1 CHMNT
6 LPSLFFKNTSIY
18 QNKTLFGFK
27 DGKSWKSISWNK
39 SSEFVQNIALGLHEI
54 GVKKSDKI
62 TLIAE
67 NSYKWCVVDLSIMS
81 LGAIT
86 VPGYITSNEEEIFYL
101 LSHSDS
107 SFVFVNS
114 TLLPVI
120 LKILPKLKKIK
131 YVINIDDNSKDDL
144 KQNPQLYNYNQLL
157 EMGNKSNLH
166 DKFLETF
173 VNKINQD
180 DVVSL
185 IYTSGTS
192 SNPKAVMLTN
202 KSTISNLLGAYEL
215 VKDIDIKEHRFLSI
229 IPLSHAYE
237 HTAGFLL
244 PVYIG
249 AEIYFNDNRDKIVN
263 DLQSVRPTLMIAV
276 PRLYEVLFKKINN
289 QLLTQNKLAQKL
301 FFKTI
306 ELGTKD
312 FQCSK
317 LTFFEKITNNLLDLI
332 IRKKIKKKFGG
343 QLQAFISGGAAL
355 NNQVGL
361 FFQSLG
367 INILQGY
374 GQTECSPLISCNPM
388 NSIKIDTVGP
398 VIKGLE
404 VKISEQKEILVK
416 GHSVMKGYWKD
427 QKSTNKVIVNGWLHT
442 GDLGELDKDN
452 YIKITGRINEMI
464 VSSGGD
470 NIAPV
475 PIENLLL
482 AYDEIEQVMVYG
494 HNRPFLTAIIVP
506 NENLINDVSKNIVK
520 DYSIFQAIVNK
531 VNKQLSQ
538 SKKIRKFLL
547 TDKSFNIENNE
558 LTPTLKIKR
567 RIVSANY
574 AEQLDKLYKKSF
586 F

>member
-1 CHMNT
+1 MNT

-416 GHSVMKGYWKD
+416 GNSVMKGYWKD

-574 AEQLDKLYKKSF
+574 AEQLDKLYKKYF

>member
-1 CHMNT
+1 MNT

-317 LTFFEKITNNLLDLI
+317 VTFFEKITNNLLDLI

-416 GHSVMKGYWKD
+416 GNSVMKGYWKD